1 MNADSYTNT
10 GTGILGY
17 NMFAYCNNNPVVA
30 KDTNGEWLNIVIG
43 AIVGGAVS
51 AITTAI
57 QTYKETGSIDIGK
70 TIISGVVGAVSGGIA
85 ATGLGAF
92 TQAGITAATAAVGD
106 FVTQKY
112 DIARGKQTQYDFGR
126 TIRNTAVAAGCSLLG
141 SAFGEITS
149 GIRKMDG
156 EAQIINGMQKY
167 IKSEINDMMGKSYS
181 NLAQTGLK
189 LIKSGIRQVNIAR
202 GISSVTGTLTTWGLS
217 QRYSVS

>member
-1 MNADSYTNT
+1 M
-10 GTGILGY
+10 
-17 NMFAYCNNNPVVA
+17 
-30 KDTNGEWLNIVIG
+30 
-43 AIVGGAVS
+43 GGAVS

-57 QTYKETGSIDIGK
+57 QTYKETGSVDIGK

-106 FVTQKY
+106 AV

-149 GIRKMDG
+149 GIRKMNG
-156 EAQIINGMQKY
+156 EAQIIKGIEKCVKSKANY
-167 IKSEINDMMGKSYS
+167 IAGKSYS
-181 NLAQTGLK
+181 SLARSGLK
-189 LIKSGIRQVNIAR
+189 LVRTGVRQVNIAR
-202 GISSVTGTLTTWGLS
+202 GISSITGTLATWGLA
-217 QRYSVS
+217 QKYSIA